1 LIGFVHGLY
10 TTIPGQSQPR
20 GFMQAVDNFRAKKE
34 MQYKYCY
41 SANFLW
47 DFGQQ
52 GKTLINS
59 INKMYK
65 VIDKPSFLN
74 TDGLRGILMV

>member
-1 LIGFVHGLY
+1 
-10 TTIPGQSQPR
+10 
-20 GFMQAVDNFRAKKE
+20 MQAVDISEPRKE